1 MEPLW
6 LLVRIGVLFVSKM
19 LDLVQV
25 CHVHVDMLHF
35 ELLRILAKQ
44 TFMANGLAMFF
55 LACIS
60 PDLL

>member
-1 MEPLW
+1 MEPLC
-6 LLVRIGVLFVSKM
+6 LLVRIGVAFVPEAP
-19 LDLVQV
+19 DLAQV
-25 CHVHVDMLHF
+25 CHVHVGMLHF

-55 LACIS
+55 LICIS